1 MMKLSAILA
10 TAGIVAGGV
19 AIGSAPASAS
29 PPVKAAESICG
40 AYGGTWM
47 VVVGDDDYI
56 CGHIPDLDHRNRLVQ
71 AYYYLPGWKTDGVG
85 GDCTTGNCFVV
96 VEQG

>member
-40 AYGGTWM
+40 AYGGTWTDLDSGRYNC
-47 VVVGDDDYI
+47 GDV
-56 CGHIPDLDHRNRLVQ
+56 PDLDHRNRLVQ
-71 AYYYLPGWKTDGVG
+71 AYRYLPGWDVG
-85 GDCTTGNCFVV
+85 GAGLCTDTSNCFVEV
-96 VEQG
+96 KQG

>member
-10 TAGIVAGGV
+10 TAGIVVGGV

-40 AYGGTWM
+40 AYGGTWTL
-47 VVVGDDDYI
+47 GDEGID
-56 CGHIPDLDHRNRLVQ
+56 CGLLPDLDHRNRLVQ
-71 AYYYLPGWKTDGVG
+71 AYRYLPGWKTDGVG